1 MNHFFDAETAT
12 ALMNATIAIQA
23 AIKTTNNGK
32 LLIMR
37 IENPAYRIAV
47 PALVEY
53 YVEAIAS
60 DGRRYTHKMAFS
72 SDVVDRAAAFANSV
86 RRHGE
91 INPEHW
97 SIGTVF
103 DRLTEVA

>member
-1 MNHFFDAETAT
+1 MKIKDAY
-12 ALMNATIAIQA
+12 AIQGPSH
-23 AIKTTNNGK
+23 IFNG
-32 LLIMR
+32 
-37 IENPAYRIAV
+37 EYTF
-47 PALVEY
+47 EY